1 MRFKQQILHALH
13 QELTL
18 TDQEKSVLI
27 ATDEEEVASAKIK
40 RERQLLS
47 MDQVASEVDENE
59 DTNNK
64 FERFKAEFF

>member
-1 MRFKQQILHALH
+1 MRFKQQVLHALH

-18 TDQEKSVLI
+18 TDQEKIVLI
-27 ATDEEEVASAKIK
+27 ASDEEEVASAKIK

-59 DTNNK
+59 DANIK
-64 FERFKAEFF
+64 FDRFKAEFF

>member
-1 MRFKQQILHALH
+1 M
-13 QELTL
+13 
-18 TDQEKSVLI
+18 LI
-27 ATDEEEVASAKIK
+27 ASDEEEVASAKIK

-59 DTNNK
+59 DANNK